1 MASQPQIL
9 ANRLNAQKSTG
20 PKTPEGKAA
29 VAQNALKH
37 GLSARRDVVI
47 TESQAEFDLHR
58 DSLLAELAPQG
69 PMESILADRIVTLSW
84 RLKRAEAIQN
94 QTIDAMHEKS
104 QSNPLAK
111 LAKSLRLKGLTT
123 PDSEPTDSDPALT
136 LGRIALKDFS
146 NTRVLDRL
154 LMYERRIEHSLFK
167 TTRELQSL
175 QLLRNLEPSTDPNP
189 TPTPAAPPTTNPLN
203 RTPAHPR
210 IPIPRQPIVN
220 NQSSIVN
227 IESPPHRTTHPS
239 QSPTPAPA
247 PRETLHASHLTMRKT
262 NPISDA
268 PKSPQHPVP
277 QRVNPISPSTPGKE
291 TNPIQIE
298 PKPRSRCTSEPSPHA
313 IHRQGPGE
321 AIRLPQGCNA
331 GILLQSHPSS
341 II

>member
-1 MASQPQIL
+1 MATQPQIQ

-37 GLSARRDVVI
+37 GLSARHDVVI

-58 DSLLAELAPQG
+58 SALLDELAPQG

-111 LAKSLRLKGLTT
+111 LAKSLALKGLTT
-123 PDSEPTDSDPALT
+123 PDSEPADPDPALT

-146 NTRVLDRL
+146 SARVLDRL

-175 QLLRNLEPSTDPNP
+175 QLLRNLEPSNNVDLEPEDPPQPERLNHPQSSTSPRIAQNKANSANATTITNLFP
-189 TPTPAAPPTTNPLN
+189 TKDYENEPPQRAPGNKPNFAKPPVPLGGASPAGQTQSPRPRTPAADHSRHEAFLGLPRPL
-203 RTPAHPR
+203 
-210 IPIPRQPIVN
+210 
-220 NQSSIVN
+220 
-227 IESPPHRTTHPS
+227 
-239 QSPTPAPA
+239 
-247 PRETLHASHLTMRKT
+247 
-262 NPISDA
+262 
-268 PKSPQHPVP
+268 
-277 QRVNPISPSTPGKE
+277 
-291 TNPIQIE
+291 
-298 PKPRSRCTSEPSPHA
+298 
-313 IHRQGPGE
+313 
-321 AIRLPQGCNA
+321 
-331 GILLQSHPSS
+331 
-341 II
+341 